1 MDCVGVER
9 PSEILKL
16 TGWSRKV
23 TGHGV
28 VYYVRRGTNESRWV
42 HPGLAQCV
50 AGLAKYDNIRY
61 AAYRLSSKLIEVKAS
76 ICWYSRNF
84 LN

>member
-1 MDCVGVER
+1 MLFSSVSSDIFKVKMDCVGVER

-28 VYYVRRGTNESRWV
+28 VYYVRRGTNESR
-42 HPGLAQCV
+42 
-50 AGLAKYDNIRY
+50 
-61 AAYRLSSKLIEVKAS
+61 
-76 ICWYSRNF
+76 
-84 LN
+84 

>member
-50 AGLAKYDNIRY
+50 AGLAKYDNISTMQTY
-61 AAYRLSSKLIEVKAS
+61 GL
-76 ICWYSRNF
+76 F
-84 LN
+84 LMTRTEIDS